1 MLNYHSKLLVSFVIS
16 LLMNLNYCILANTY
30 YVSNSYGNDES
41 SGLSS
46 ETPFKSLDKINS
58 IAYNPGDSILFKLE
72 IHGTGCPI
80 GLKGLEIL
88 IINSY

>member
-58 IAYNPGDSILFKLE
+58 IVYNLETQFYLNLE
-72 IHGTGCPI
+72 IHGTGCV

-88 IINSY
+88 IIQ